1 MKTLQFFTVM
11 VLLAVWGTACNNT
24 NRRSAD
30 DSVEQAQ
37 DVNDT
42 TAMVNE
48 KDGDF
53 AVKAADAG
61 LAEIELGKL
70 AQEKATDSRVKD
82 FAQKMVDDHQKAN
95 NELMGIATRHNITL
109 PPVASKEQAD
119 KQRKLREKSGSE
131 FDKEYIDMMVKDH
144 DKVVSLFEKGSSDA
158 QNLDLKAFAS
168 KTLPILKKHHEE
180 AKAIRDSISPMDT
193 TTVQRILP

>member
-11 VLLAVWGTACNNT
+11 ILFAVWGTACNNT
-24 NRRSAD
+24 NRRTAD

-37 DVNDT
+37 GVNDT

-61 LAEIELGKL
+61 LAEVELGKL
-70 AQEKATDSRVKD
+70 AQEKASDQRIKN
-82 FAQKMVDDHQKAN
+82 FAQKMVNDHQKAN
-95 NELMGIATRHNITL
+95 DELMTIATRHNITL
-109 PPVASKEQAD
+109 PPVVSKDQAD
-119 KQRKLREKSGSE
+119 KQRKLREKSGAE
-131 FDKEYIDMMVKDH
+131 FDKEYIDLMVKDH
-144 DKVVSLFEKGSSDA
+144 NKVVSLFEDASSDA
-158 QNLDLKAFAS
+158 QNADLKAFAS

-180 AKAIRDSISPMDT
+180 ATAIRDSISPMDT